1 MTIKRRSALI
11 VLLGAV
17 FCLVASQAAL
27 APSIGVWLRRGL
39 EKQAS
44 SHRSLD
50 VKVAPLGWWSLIRG
64 RLSGVEIKAGQIS
77 FGGVRLDSMQVDL
90 REIRFNPFGL
100 LRGGTAR
107 ISALGPSRIQARVTD
122 AALNDYRRT
131 AYPEVPAIFHIGS
144 GQIGVTG
151 SLNLLGRKVAVNA
164 TGWLHAIQGD
174 RLRFVPRN
182 FEVAGRKLPSQW
194 LSTYGEQ
201 LALEFPLA
209 IPLPLPLREV
219 NLGNGFLDLVWTNR

>member
-11 VLLGAV
+11 VLFGAV

-27 APSIGVWLRRGL
+27 APSIGAWLRRDL
-39 EKQAS
+39 EQQAS
-44 SHRSLD
+44 SYRSLE
-50 VKVAPLGWWSLIRG
+50 VKVAPLGWWSLFRG

-90 REIRFNPFGL
+90 REIKFNTWGL
-100 LRGGTAR
+100 LTRGSAR

-122 AALNDYRRT
+122 AALNAYRRS
-131 AYPEVPAIFHIGS
+131 AYPGVPAIFHIES
-144 GQIGVTG
+144 GRISVTG
-151 SLNLLGRKVAVNA
+151 SLNLLGNNVVVNA
-164 TGWLHAIQGD
+164 SGWLNAIQGD

-194 LSTYGEQ
+194 FSTFSEQ

-209 IPLPLPLREV
+209 IPLPLPLQQV
-219 NLGNGFLDLVWTNR
+219 NLGNGFLDLVWANR